1 MEEMKDVNGQP
12 LLRRINHHDCRDCA
26 RKHLSSAI
34 VELGELQRGYW
45 GTDHEIY
52 AMGNL
57 NEACEHIQT
66 LLPEAA
72 DALRLLRVD
81 IFDAAK
87 RVEPRHISEAIRV
100 YWLIAGRPDAS
111 QNKIGRTAS
120 NEPVQARPII
130 TNIPALKRPCCG
142 KRVDSNAPSQI
153 MG

>member
-34 VELGELQRGYW
+34 VELGELRCGYW

-52 AMGNL
+52 ALGNL

-87 RVEPRHISEAIRV
+87 RVEPRHIGEAIRV

-111 QNKIGRTAS
+111 QNQIGRTVS

-130 TNIPALKRPCCG
+130 TNIPAPKRPCCG
-142 KRVDSNAPSQI
+142 KARTAV
-153 MG
+153 